1 MVKASA
7 SRKFIQQRF
16 VYAKIGC
23 HDHGKLLFQVFF
35 VFREQKLYFAGF
47 LAVVIAKSV
56 KIITESLD
64 LIKVASIFIKF
75 DEIC

>member
-1 MVKASA
+1 MITENY
-7 SRKFIQQRF
+7 FFRF
-16 VYAKIGC
+16 
-23 HDHGKLLFQVFF
+23 FF